1 MYHVYRIWQEVL
13 ISHDQPLKNLQIQYK
28 SKQYQNTRVLIHG
41 CYCPS

>member
-28 SKQYQNTRVLIHG
+28 SKTVPKY
-41 CYCPS
+41 